1 MPSARSGGICVFKK
15 WTTFRTVSMKK
26 IELEIIALS
35 HSVTQSHSFAV
46 VLGEVGGTR
55 RLPIVI
61 GGFEAQAIAV
71 ALDNMKPSRPLT
83 HDLMKAL
90 CDTFN
95 IQLEYI
101 YISKLS
107 DGVFYSNLVCK
118 SGSEYM
124 EIDSRTSDALA
135 LAVRFD
141 CPIYV
146 EESILL
152 EAGVEADPNEEKLIT
167 PEDEVEKEVAE
178 LTSAVQLNFTEMK
191 TADLQ
196 TELQRAL
203 DGEDYERAARI
214 RDELNKRK

>member
-1 MPSARSGGICVFKK
+1 MR
-15 WTTFRTVSMKK
+15 K

-46 VLGEVGGTR
+46 VLGEIGGSR

-83 HDLMKAL
+83 HDLMKTM
-90 CDTFN
+90 CDTFE

-101 YISKLS
+101 YISKLL

-118 SGSEYM
+118 KGEDLF
-124 EIDSRTSDALA
+124 EVDSRTSDALA

-146 EESILL
+146 EETILL
-152 EAGVEADPNEEKLIT
+152 EAGVEADPNEET
-167 PEDEVEKEVAE
+167 SVTATEEKQIAE
-178 LTSAVQLNFTEMK
+178 LTSPHTPSNYSEMSV
-191 TADLQ
+191 ADLQ
-196 TELQRAL
+196 VQLKTAL
-203 DGEDYERAARI
+203 DKEDYELAARI
-214 RDELNKRK
+214 RDELNKRKSSS

>member
-1 MPSARSGGICVFKK
+1 MR
-15 WTTFRTVSMKK
+15 K

-46 VLGEVGGTR
+46 VLGEIGGSR

-83 HDLMKAL
+83 HDLMKTM
-90 CDTFN
+90 CDTFE

-101 YISKLS
+101 YISKLL

-118 SGSEYM
+118 KGDDLFEV
-124 EIDSRTSDALA
+124 DSRTSDALA

-146 EESILL
+146 EESIIL
-152 EAGVEADPNEEKLIT
+152 EAGVEADPNEENIVSSS
-167 PEDEVEKEVAE
+167 EEKQIAE
-178 LTSAVQLNFTEMK
+178 
-191 TADLQ
+191 
-196 TELQRAL
+196 
-203 DGEDYERAARI
+203 
-214 RDELNKRK
+214 

>member
-1 MPSARSGGICVFKK
+1 MR
-15 WTTFRTVSMKK
+15 K
-26 IELEIIALS
+26 IELDIIALS

-83 HDLMKAL
+83 HDLMKTL
-90 CDTFN
+90 CDTFE
-95 IQLEYI
+95 IELEYVFI
-101 YISKLS
+101 TKLV

-118 SGSEYM
+118 RGDDTFEV
-124 EIDSRTSDALA
+124 DSRTSDALA

-146 EESILL
+146 EESILK
-152 EAGVEADPNEEKLIT
+152 EAGVEADPNEENELAEA
-167 PEDEVEKEVAE
+167 EDKPVAE
-178 LTSAVQLNFTEMK
+178 AASAALTNYHQM
-191 TADLQ
+191 TA
-196 TELQRAL
+196 TELQTHLKAAL
-203 DGEDYERAARI
+203 DNEDYELAARI

>member
-1 MPSARSGGICVFKK
+1 MN
-15 WTTFRTVSMKK
+15 K

-46 VLGEVGGTR
+46 VLGEVGGNR

-83 HDLMKAL
+83 HDLIKSL
-90 CDTFN
+90 CDTFSIN
-95 IQLEYI
+95 LEYI
-101 YISKLS
+101 YISKLM

-118 SGSEYM
+118 NGDDFI

-146 EESILL
+146 EESILE
-152 EAGVEADPNEEKLIT
+152 EAGVEADPNEENQIIPAEEET
-167 PEDEVEKEVAE
+167 PAQEPVATGPIPFSQMNAAE
-178 LTSAVQLNFTEMK
+178 LQE
-191 TADLQ
+191 
-196 TELQRAL
+196 ELQKAL
-203 DGEDYERAARI
+203 DNEDYEKAARI